1 MEELTLFSD
10 GKLVISVEK
19 LEILRSELNFFV
31 QIEPPNPSNPERPP
45 GFGETVS
52 KNFPANA
59 GERTVS
65 PKGETV
71 I

>member
-1 MEELTLFSD
+1 D
-10 GKLVISVEK
+10 GRIDIVFQRKNCDIGEN

-52 KNFPANA
+52 KKFPANA

-65 PKGETV
+65 PKV
-71 I
+71 RL

>member
-1 MEELTLFSD
+1 MGEFDIVFQRKNCGIGEN
-10 GKLVISVEK
+10 

-65 PKGETV
+65 PKV
-71 I
+71 RL